1 MDTFHYLCHDYVMSL
16 KMMSNL
22 IILFL
27 SLGAIW
33 IIVASIFN
41 ISIIF
46 PSEVVEDKQIPQ
58 ERLVSIRLAV
68 FATFAYYGI
77 SHLLNRN
84 RMFYPIHFLRTFLYF
99 LSFMGAITY
108 LHVKLSGDFVSIA
121 NWLHTFFWFVIAAI
135 LHLGSTPQYKRIFKK
150 K

>member
-1 MDTFHYLCHDYVMSL
+1 MSL
-16 KMMSNL
+16 KMISNF
-22 IILFL
+22 IILLL

-33 IIVASIFN
+33 LIVAAIFN
-41 ISIIF
+41 INIIF
-46 PSEVVEDKQIPQ
+46 PLEVVEDKQIPQ
-58 ERLVSIRLAV
+58 ERLVSIRLAL
-68 FATFAYYGI
+68 FSTFAYYGI

-108 LHVKLSGDFVSIA
+108 LHMKLSGDFVSVA
-121 NWLHTFFWFVIAAI
+121 NWLHTFFWFVIAVI